1 MTTNT
6 HANPTPG
13 QTPGQTPAPAPHRP
27 PGASRVQQ
35 QVDILRH
42 ELALYGVLVRARVRA
57 QWQYRSSFLIMTSV
71 TFIGLLGELLA
82 LVLLLH
88 RFDSI
93 AGWTLGEI
101 ALLYAL
107 ASISFG
113 MAEMVGAGFDLFPQ
127 VIRRGEFDQVLLRPV
142 SIFTQTLASDFQ
154 LRRLG
159 RIAQG
164 CVALAISVQAGVIDW
179 TLARLLYLPLVLGSG
194 MLFFL
199 ALFVCGATLC
209 FWTVE
214 SSQLINVFTNGGTE
228 LATYPLPIYHV
239 ALQRFFT
246 FVVPTAFVSYVPALF
261 LLGRLD
267 GSGWPRWSV
276 ALPPLSAAAFAL
288 AAFALWRVG
297 VRHYR
302 STGS

>member
-1 MTTNT
+1 MNTTPS
-6 HANPTPG
+6 PTPARSAPPV
-13 QTPGQTPAPAPHRP
+13 TPPAVPELHPSA
-27 PGASRVQQ
+27 GRVQHHLE
-35 QVDILRH
+35 ILRH
-42 ELALYGVLVRARVRA
+42 ELALYSVLVRARMRA
-57 QWQYRSSFLIMTSV
+57 QWQYRSSFLIMTAV

-82 LVLLLH
+82 IVLLLH
-88 RFDSI
+88 RFDTI

-113 MAEMVGAGFDLFPQ
+113 MAEMIGAGFDLFPQ

-164 CVALAISVQAGVIDW
+164 SVALAISMQAGVIDW
-179 TLARLLYLPLVLGSG
+179 TLARVLYLPLVLGSG
-194 MLFFL
+194 MLLFL
-199 ALFVCGATLC
+199 ALLVCGATLC

-214 SSQLINVFTNGGTE
+214 SAQMINVFTNGGIE

-261 LLGRLD
+261 LLGRLE
-267 GSGWPRWSV
+267 GSGWPIWS
-276 ALPPLSAAAFAL
+276 AFAPPLTAAAFTM
-288 AAFALWRVG
+288 AAVAFWRVG